1 MCDNCGTYNG
11 REVVDVLAK
20 QTKKQERLDRKTR
33 ELGQEVVE
41 DKKKET
47 KSTKTSKEAPVDK
60 EPKTL
65 DPEQLSNK

>member
-20 QTKKQERLDRKTR
+20 QTKKQDRLDRKTR

-41 DKKKET
+41 DKKKESKTT
-47 KSTKTSKEAPVDK
+47 KATKEAPVDK
-60 EPKTL
+60 EPKVL
-65 DPEQLSNK
+65 NPEQLSSK